1 MTGKNFRIIEGD
13 DFYNK
18 YEEWL
23 DLYNN
28 SKLTTKDIVKALGI
42 TAHKAKQY
50 RQRAIE
56 EDRLKVRGIRGI
68 GRWRI

>member
-1 MTGKNFRIIEGD
+1 MTGKNFRIIEGE

-23 DLYNN
+23 ELYNN
-28 SKLTTKDIVKALGI
+28 SKLTTRDIVKTLGI

-56 EDRLKVRGIRGI
+56 EDCLKVRGIRGS
-68 GRWRI
+68 GRWRR